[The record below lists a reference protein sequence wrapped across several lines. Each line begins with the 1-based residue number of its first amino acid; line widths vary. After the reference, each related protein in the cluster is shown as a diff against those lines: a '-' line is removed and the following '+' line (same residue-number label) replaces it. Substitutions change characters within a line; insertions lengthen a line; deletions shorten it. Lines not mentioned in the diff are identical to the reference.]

1 MNQMTERLFE
11 ALAIRKQKQEQDRK
25 EKLEKIN
32 VLGEDIATVP
42 TSYQQGE
49 PKIAWICPVP
59 SKKVAETKTITTRV
73 VSIDWDSFNTYDV
86 PKLLEDREINK
97 TITHTS
103 YKRDWDN
110 WETPNEKAKEI
121 WQGLDDILSGK
132 REWPEK
138 GEKILY
144 GKQNSTVCPQC
155 GKRGV
160 SKRLLQ
166 TRSADEAPTEIL
178 TCIHCG
184 YTWRAKD

>member
-49 PKIAWICPVP
+49 PRTAWICPVP
-59 SKKVAETKTITTRV
+59 SKKVTETKTITTRV
-73 VSIDWDSFNTYDV
+73 VSIDWDSFNAYDV
-86 PKLLEDREINK
+86 PKILEDREITR

-103 YKRDWDN
+103 YKRDWSN
-110 WETPNEKAKEI
+110 HETTNEEI
-121 WQGLDDILSGK
+121 NKIWAVVDEILAGK
-132 REWPEK
+132 RDWPEK
-138 GEKILY
+138 GKLLSLNESNQI
-144 GKQNSTVCPQC
+144 VCPNC
-155 GKRGV
+155 GKKGAN
-160 SKRLLQ
+160 KRLLQ